1 MRNKLFLLICLVILS
16 ISLRAS
22 DENVIP
28 ITTENTSLIFK
39 VGDNGRLY
47 QSYLGQKLR
56 FDSDIDQLP
65 MGKETYI
72 THGMEDYFEPAI
84 RVLHNDGNP
93 SLLLKYVSS
102 ESREL
107 QHNQDLYRN
116 IPSGEKAGYTL

>member
-56 FDSDIDQLP
+56 FDSDSDQ
-65 MGKETYI
+65 
-72 THGMEDYFEPAI
+72 
-84 RVLHNDGNP
+84 
-93 SLLLKYVSS
+93 
-102 ESREL
+102 
-107 QHNQDLYRN
+107 
-116 IPSGEKAGYTL
+116 